1 MSDLSQPSVL
11 NDLFGD
17 GGGSALLAFV
27 RTAHDG
33 SFAKAAERLGISAS
47 GVAKAVQRI
56 ETRLGRRLFARTTRS
71 LSLTETGAVLLV
83 HAERILE
90 AVEATEAALAQAA
103 GSPRGALRISAAPG
117 IGRAVLL
124 PALGEFVRR
133 WPDIRLDVVFESRTV
148 DLVADGYD
156 LALRTGEAADSSLRG
171 RRLGDDAPLFVAAP
185 SYLVEKG
192 IPKKISDLAGHA
204 CVRYRNPTSGRVQ
217 PWPVGASAAAVPA
230 TICYNDPEAIRL
242 AAIAGQGIALVA
254 ACEARASIERGD
266 LQSVLA
272 DALPHDRR
280 LPVWLLWPSD
290 RQALP
295 KVRVFVDFA
304 AGVFERALGQRH

>member
-17 GGGSALLAFV
+17 GGGSALVAFV

-33 SFAKAAERLGISAS
+33 SFARAAERLGISAS

-56 ETRLGRRLFARTTRS
+56 ETRLGHRLFARTTRS
-71 LSLTETGAVLLV
+71 LRLTETGAVLLA
-83 HAERILE
+83 HAERILD
-90 AVEATEAALAQAA
+90 AVEAAETALAQAQ
-103 GSPRGALRISAAPG
+103 GSPRGALRVSAAPG

-133 WPDIRLDVVFESRTV
+133 WPQISLDIVFDSRTV

-156 LALRTGEAADSSLRG
+156 LALRTGEPADSGLRG
-171 RRLGDDAPLFVAAP
+171 RRLGDDAPALVAAP
-185 SYLVEKG
+185 AYLVDKG
-192 IPKKISDLAGHA
+192 IPQKVADLAAHA
-204 CVRYRNPTSGRVQ
+204 CVRYRNPSTGRVQ
-217 PWPVGASAAAVPA
+217 AWPLDAAAAVPA

-254 ACEARASIERGD
+254 ACEARAAIERGE
-266 LQSVLA
+266 LAPVLA
-272 DALPHDRR
+272 DALPRDKRM
-280 LPVWLLWPSD
+280 PVWLLWPPD
-290 RQALP
+290 RHALP
-295 KVRVFVDFA
+295 KVRVFVDFVA
-304 AGVFERALGQRH
+304 ALFERALRA

>member
-17 GGGSALLAFV
+17 GGGSALVAFV

-33 SFAKAAERLGISAS
+33 SFARAAERLGISAS

-56 ETRLGRRLFARTTRS
+56 ETRLGHRLFARTTRS
-71 LSLTETGAVLLV
+71 LRLTETGAVLLA
-83 HAERILE
+83 HAERILD
-90 AVEATEAALAQAA
+90 AVEAAETALAQAQ
-103 GSPRGALRISAAPG
+103 GSPRGALRVSAAPG

-133 WPDIRLDVVFESRTV
+133 WPQISLDVVFDSRTV

-156 LALRTGEAADSSLRG
+156 LALRTGEPADSGLRG
-171 RRLGDDAPLFVAAP
+171 RRLGDDAPALVAAP
-185 SYLVEKG
+185 AYLVDKG
-192 IPKKISDLAGHA
+192 IPQKVADLATHA
-204 CVRYRNPTSGRVQ
+204 CVRYRNPSTGRVQ
-217 PWPVGASAAAVPA
+217 AWPLEVAAAVPA

-254 ACEARASIERGD
+254 ACEARAAIERGE
-266 LQSVLA
+266 LTPVLA
-272 DALPHDRR
+272 DALPREKR
-280 LPVWLLWPSD
+280 MPVWLLWPPD
-290 RQALP
+290 RHALP
-295 KVRVFVDFA
+295 KVRVFVDFVA
-304 AGVFERALGQRH
+304 ALFERALRA